1 MSMTIPVPID
11 DFRNMISRLRS
22 IKLYNENNKEMT
34 NIVLKNY
41 TYPNDIARINN
52 AILKYWYRTDTLSE
66 NMRISDFI
74 PQRTYDT

>member
-66 NMRISDFI
+66 NKITLS
-74 PQRTYDT
+74 

>member
-34 NIVLKNY
+34 NI
-41 TYPNDIARINN
+41 RIKK
-52 AILKYWYRTDTLSE
+52 LY
-66 NMRISDFI
+66 ISK
-74 PQRTYDT
+74 